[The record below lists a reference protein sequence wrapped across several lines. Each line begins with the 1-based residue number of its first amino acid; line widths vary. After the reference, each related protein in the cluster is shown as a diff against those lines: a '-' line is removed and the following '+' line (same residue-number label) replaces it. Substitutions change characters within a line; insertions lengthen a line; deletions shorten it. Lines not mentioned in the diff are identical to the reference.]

1 MALAS
6 GSRVLNHP
14 ASNAHGSFAGKASL
28 EPVLLPTQ
36 ADVPSSLL
44 SWGEWAQAAL
54 TVAGQGLREPKRFCS
69 VWLEEPTG
77 MERAE
82 ALVLDAVSPTALL
95 LR

>member
-1 MALAS
+1 MHMVPLLVKPHWS
-6 GSRVLNHP
+6 QYCSPHRQMFPP
-14 ASNAHGSFAGKASL
+14 AFSPGVRG
-28 EPVLLPTQ
+28 
-36 ADVPSSLL
+36 
-44 SWGEWAQAAL
+44 AQAAL
-54 TVAGQGLREPKRFCS
+54 TVAGQGLRDPKRFCS

>member
-1 MALAS
+1 MAS

-14 ASNAHGSFAGKASL
+14 SSNAHGSFAGKASL

-44 SWGEWAQAAL
+44 SWGEGAQAAL
-54 TVAGQGLREPKRFCS
+54 TVAGQGLRDPKRFCS
-69 VWLEEPTG
+69 VWL
-77 MERAE
+77 ERAE